1 MAVSTVLEIVDIPVD
16 EGSMR
21 GYAVRPGSLEG
32 AAGAADYSTASIIVI
47 QEAFG
52 VNNNIQ
58 RITRKFA
65 SEGFFAIAPVLYHR
79 QGVNPVAQYGDMET
93 VAKHRQGMTNDLI
106 AQDLNS
112 VIAFLDRYGLA
123 DAENIGIVGFC
134 MGGTV
139 SFLGALTQPRIKA
152 SAVFYGG
159 GIVNPPPD
167 GGTPLIDRVKDI
179 NSPVIGFFGGQDQM
193 IPPDHVD
200 KIRDNLKGA
209 DVDSEVHLY
218 PDAGHGFFC
227 DERDSYNEAAAND
240 SWEKTLTFFNKHL
253 KTK

>member
-1 MAVSTVLEIVDIPVD
+1 MAVSTVLEIVDIPVV

-58 RITRKFA
+58 RITRRIA
-65 SEGFFAIAPVLYHR
+65 SEGFFAIAPVLFHR

-93 VAKHRQGMTNDLI
+93 VGKYRQGLTNDLM
-106 AQDLNS
+106 AQDLGS
-112 VIAFLDRYGLA
+112 VIDFMDRYSLSDA
-123 DAENIGIVGFC
+123 DNVGIIGFC

-139 SFLGALTQPRIKA
+139 AYLGAVTQPRIKA
-152 SAVFYGG
+152 AAVFYGG
-159 GIVNPPPD
+159 GIVNPPTD
-167 GGTPLIDRVKDI
+167 GGAALIERAGEIKA
-179 NSPVIGFFGGQDQM
+179 PVMGFFGGQDQM

-200 KIRDNLKGA
+200 KIRDTLKGA
-209 DVDSEVHLY
+209 GVDSEVHFY

-240 SWEKTLTFFNKHL
+240 SWDKALAFFNKHL
-253 KTK
+253 KGQ